1 MDFFDAMNISASALN
16 AQRER
21 MNVVASNLANI
32 HTTRTPEGGP
42 YRKKN
47 VVFEAQSLGS
57 PFENMLQDR
66 LRDQVRGVR
75 VAGVEASN
83 KPPLRVYDPSH
94 PDADKDGYVREPDIN
109 LMSEIVD
116 MISASRS
123 FEADVSAV
131 NTSKNM
137 AMKALE
143 IGR

>member
-1 MDFFDAMNISASALN
+1 MNFFDAMNISASALN

-42 YRKKN
+42 YRKKS
-47 VVFEAQSLGS
+47 VVFEAQSPSS
-57 PFENMLQDR
+57 PFENLLQDR
-66 LRDQVRGVR
+66 LRGQVQGVH
-75 VAGVEASN
+75 VAGIEASR

-94 PDADKDGYVREPDIN
+94 PDADKDGYVLKPDIN

-123 FEADVSAV
+123 FEANVSAV
-131 NTSKNM
+131 NASKNM
-137 AMKALE
+137 ATKALE

>member
-1 MDFFDAMNISASALN
+1 MDFFNAMNISASALS
-16 AQRER
+16 AQRAR

-42 YRKKN
+42 YRKKS
-47 VVFEAQSLGS
+47 VVFEVQDPGG
-57 PFENMLQDR
+57 PFESLLRDR
-66 LRDQVRGVR
+66 LREQVKGVR
-75 VAGVEASN
+75 VAGIESSR

-94 PDADKDGYVREPDIN
+94 PDADEEGYVLKPDIN

-123 FEADVSAV
+123 FEANVSAV
-131 NTSKNM
+131 NASKNM
-137 AMKALE
+137 AAKALE

>member
-32 HTTRTPEGGP
+32 HTTRTPDGGP
-42 YRKKN
+42 YRKKS

-57 PFENMLQDR
+57 PFDSMLQDR
-66 LRDQVRGVR
+66 LREQVQGVR
-75 VAGVEASN
+75 VAGIESSN

-94 PDADKDGYVREPDIN
+94 PDADKDGYVLKPDIN

-131 NTSKNM
+131 KTSKNM
-137 AMKALE
+137 ALKALE